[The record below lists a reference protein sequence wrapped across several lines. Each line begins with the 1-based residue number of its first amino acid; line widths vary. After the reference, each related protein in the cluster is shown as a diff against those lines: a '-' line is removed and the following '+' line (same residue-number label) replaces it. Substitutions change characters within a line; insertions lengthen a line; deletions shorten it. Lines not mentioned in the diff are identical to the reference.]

1 MFPLFHSLKFAA
13 AGALV
18 ALSAGSTPASA
29 VEMVQNLGPVGPNQ
43 AVLAT
48 KGSLHVIA
56 FFEANT
62 GRCALNAVVWDNLAT
77 EPGESAKRVRVSIGP
92 GEIVQ
97 IDSAKQESVNL
108 QCGSDA
114 ATLAVIDTESVV
126 ASGITAQPPAQP
138 VSAGASG
145 F

>member
-18 ALSAGSTPASA
+18 ALSASSTPASA
-29 VEMVQNLGPVGPNQ
+29 VDMVQNLGPVGPNE

-62 GRCALNAVVWDNLAT
+62 GRCALNAVVWDNLAA
-77 EPGESAKRVRVSIGP
+77 EPGESAKRVRVSIRP

-126 ASGITAQPPAQP
+126 ASGINAQPPRQP

>member
-1 MFPLFHSLKFAA
+1 MFSLFHSLKFAA

-18 ALSAGSTPASA
+18 ALSTSSTPASA
-29 VEMVQNLGPVGPNQ
+29 VDMVQNLGPVGPNQ

-62 GRCALNAVVWDNLAT
+62 GRCALNAVVWDNLGAD
-77 EPGESAKRVRVSIGP
+77 PGESAKRVRVSIRP
-92 GEIVQ
+92 GEIVH

-114 ATLAVIDTESVV
+114 ATLAIIDTESIA

-138 VSAGASG
+138 VSAGASA

>member
-62 GRCALNAVVWDNLAT
+62 GRCALNAVVWDNLAA

-126 ASGITAQPPAQP
+126 ASGITAQSPAQP

>member
-29 VEMVQNLGPVGPNQ
+29 VEMVQNYGPVGPNQ

-48 KGSLHVIA
+48 NGSLHVIA
-56 FFEANT
+56 FFDANT
-62 GRCALNAVVWDNLAT
+62 GRCALNAVVWDNLAAD
-77 EPGESAKRVRVSIGP
+77 PGESAKRVRVSIGP

-126 ASGITAQPPAQP
+126 ASGITAQPPTQP